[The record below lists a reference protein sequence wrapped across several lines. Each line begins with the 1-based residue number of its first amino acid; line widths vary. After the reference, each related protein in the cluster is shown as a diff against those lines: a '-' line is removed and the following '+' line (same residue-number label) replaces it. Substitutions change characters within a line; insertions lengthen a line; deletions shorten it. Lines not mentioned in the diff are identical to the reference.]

1 MESSLNEDD
10 KIVASVVENQD
21 EDRLGEQD
29 NNNKN
34 RTCIRK
40 KGDIWSFYICWNNG
54 WRIVSWCCYW
64 ETELRIKYESWKY
77 STDVGTMDQEVES
90 STVSDQQNKK
100 SVGNIH

>member
-1 MESSLNEDD
+1 MTHWVGHSLMTPIDVGELFNIKLVISELESSLNDND

-40 KGDIWSFYICWNNG
+40 KGDI
-54 WRIVSWCCYW
+54 
-64 ETELRIKYESWKY
+64 
-77 STDVGTMDQEVES
+77 
-90 STVSDQQNKK
+90 
-100 SVGNIH
+100 